1 MSETPSTEPTEALND
16 APVATAEK
24 PAKPRRNGGMFAPL
38 RYRDYRLLFVGQL
51 ISALGD
57 AFYIVALPW
66 YMLTQGGGPANLGL
80 ALTAY
85 GIPMGV
91 MTLAGGWLS
100 DKLRA
105 RRVMLVSDF
114 ARIFVL
120 AGLAWATFGVHAPLW
135 QIAAL
140 TAALGAFDG
149 LFMPASSAIAPDL
162 LPEDQLQAANGLY
175 FALMR
180 LAQMVGP
187 TLAGLVIAHT
197 STSSAFAIDAA
208 TFLASTVTL
217 LFIRNRVSYVSSAPG
232 TASATDATSQEA
244 NQEASLPDS
253 LWRFAVGAPYTF
265 ILLLVLI
272 IGNLLNGA
280 VGEVAI
286 PALAQ
291 GPLHAGAQ
299 AYGVIIGALGG
310 GALVGGLLASAL
322 GNRVNRGVYSLHFF
336 ALQSVVIFALAL
348 SVNVRMAIGLMAAF
362 GLLNGLGNVTFT
374 TLLQRRL
381 PRNLL
386 GRIMGVIGF
395 ANFATLPLSVAA
407 GGFATARFGPSPVIM
422 VGAGLLLLAMLIG
435 YTSRDL
441 RNL

>member
-1 MSETPSTEPTEALND
+1 MTDTYTPAAEA
-16 APVATAEK
+16 PS
-24 PAKPRRNGGMFAPL
+24 PARAPRRWRAPAMLAPL
-38 RYRDYRLLFVGQL
+38 GQRDYRLLFIGQL
-51 ISALGD
+51 ISSIGNT
-57 AFYIVALPW
+57 FYSVALPW

-85 GIPMGV
+85 GIPMGA
-91 MTLAGGWLS
+91 MTLLGGWLS

-120 AGLAWATFGVHAPLW
+120 GGLAWATFGVHAPLW

-149 LFMPASSAIAPDL
+149 LFMPASQAIAPDI
-162 LPEDQLQAANGLY
+162 LPDEQLQSANGLFY
-175 FALMR
+175 ALMR

-187 TLAGLVIAHT
+187 ALAGLVVARA
-197 STSSAFAIDAA
+197 SSSGAFAIDAA
-208 TFLASTVTL
+208 TFLVSTATL
-217 LFIRNRVSYVSSAPG
+217 LFIRNRVSFAPVASRAPG
-232 TASATDATSQEA
+232 VSAAASAEAQQEQGA
-244 NQEASLPDS
+244 QPVADS
-253 LWRFAVGAPYTF
+253 LWRFAVSAPYTL
-265 ILLLVLI
+265 ILLIVII

-299 AYGVIIGALGG
+299 GYGLILGGFGG
-310 GALVGGLLASAL
+310 GALIGALLASAL
-322 GNRVNRGVYSLHFF
+322 GNRISRGVYSLHFF
-336 ALQSVVIFALAL
+336 AAQAAVIFALAF
-348 SVNVRMAIGLMAAF
+348 SVNAVMAVALMASF
-362 GLLNGLGNVTFT
+362 GLLNSLGNVTFM

-386 GRIMGVIGF
+386 GRIMGVMSF
-395 ANFATLPLSVAA
+395 CNFATLPLSVAA

-422 VGAGLLLLAMLIG
+422 VGAGLLLLAMLIA

>member
-1 MSETPSTEPTEALND
+1 
-16 APVATAEK
+16 
-24 PAKPRRNGGMFAPL
+24 MFAPL
-38 RYRDYRLLFVGQL
+38 RYRDYRLLFLGQL
-51 ISALGD
+51 ISGLGD
-57 AFYIVALPW
+57 AFYAVALPW

-85 GIPMGV
+85 GIPMGAS
-91 MTLAGGWLS
+91 TLLGGWLS

-120 AGLAWATFGVHAPLW
+120 VGLAWATFGVHAPLW
-135 QIAAL
+135 QIAVL

-149 LFMPASSAIAPDL
+149 LFMPASQAIAPDI
-162 LPEDQLQAANGLY
+162 LPDEQLQSANGLFY
-175 FALMR
+175 ALMR

-187 TLAGLVIAHT
+187 ALAGLVVARA
-197 STSSAFAIDAA
+197 SSSSAFSVDAA
-208 TFLASTVTL
+208 TFLVSTVTL
-217 LFIRNRVSYVSSAPG
+217 LFIRNRVSFTPAASPAPA
-232 TASATDATSQEA
+232 ASAA
-244 NQEASLPDS
+244 ASAIAEEQQSAQPVADS
-253 LWRFAVGAPYTF
+253 LWRFAVGAPYTL
-265 ILLLVLI
+265 ILLIVII

-291 GPLHAGAQ
+291 GPLHTGAQ
-299 AYGVIIGALGG
+299 GYGLILGGFGG
-310 GALVGGLLASAL
+310 GALVGALLASAL
-322 GNRVNRGVYSLHFF
+322 GNRVSRGIYSLHFF
-336 ALQSVVIFALAL
+336 ALQAAVIFALAF
-348 SVNVRMAIGLMAAF
+348 SVNAIMAVALMASF
-362 GLLNGLGNVTFT
+362 GLLNSLGNVTFM

-386 GRIMGVIGF
+386 GRIMGVMAF
-395 ANFATLPLSVAA
+395 CNFATLPLSVAA

-422 VGAGLLLLAMLIG
+422 VGAGLLLLAMLIA